1 MIVGLRDFDV
11 VGHLRRDDGLRVN
24 GGRHSPGASR
34 PRPAREPDK
43 GRKAKVKKA
52 VLWLLALAA
61 VAFTLTVVRGFIR
74 LDDDL
79 DNPEGGFSGW
89 QCAGRSG
96 TCDP

>member
-1 MIVGLRDFDV
+1 M
-11 VGHLRRDDGLRVN
+11 RVN
-24 GGRHSPGASR
+24 GGRRSPSASR

-43 GRKAKVKKA
+43 GRTRKVRTV

-61 VAFTLTVVRGFIR
+61 VAFTLTVVWGFLR

-89 QCAGRSG
+89 QCASQSG